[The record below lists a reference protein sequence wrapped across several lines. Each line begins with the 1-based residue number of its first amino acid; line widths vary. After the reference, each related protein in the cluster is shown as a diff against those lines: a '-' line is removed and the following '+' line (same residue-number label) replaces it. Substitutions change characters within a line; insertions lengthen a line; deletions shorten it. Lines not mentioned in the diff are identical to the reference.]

1 MVMVIAASKLMP
13 AWRVRQMCGQ
23 ALDNPKM
30 LACLDE
36 VIKVRISRE
45 KRKTAS

>member
-1 MVMVIAASKLMP
+1 MVIVIAVSKLMP
-13 AWRVRQMCGQ
+13 AWRVRQMCRQ
-23 ALDNPKM
+23 ALDNPNH

-36 VIKVRISRE
+36 VIKVRVSRE